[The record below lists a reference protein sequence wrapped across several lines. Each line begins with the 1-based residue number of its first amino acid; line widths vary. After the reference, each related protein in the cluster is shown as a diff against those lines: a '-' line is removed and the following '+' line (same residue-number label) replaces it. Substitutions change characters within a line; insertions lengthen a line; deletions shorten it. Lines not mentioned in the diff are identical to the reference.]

1 MLRLVE
7 AVNLVDKEKCGAGI
21 EEVLPL
27 CLVDDLTNILDAR
40 SYGRQGVEW
49 PIEGLGD
56 NLRKGSLTHTRRAPQ
71 NKRGHTACGDKLAE
85 YAIIANQMTLA
96 DIVVK
101 TLWAESFS

>member
-40 SYGRQGVEW
+40 SYGRQGFFVDSVTGSFKL
-49 PIEGLGD
+49 PPAGD
-56 NLRKGSLTHTRRAPQ
+56 TVPRNVTEPVAPLFSLTKPAR
-71 NKRGHTACGDKLAE
+71 E
-85 YAIIANQMTLA
+85 
-96 DIVVK
+96 
-101 TLWAESFS
+101 